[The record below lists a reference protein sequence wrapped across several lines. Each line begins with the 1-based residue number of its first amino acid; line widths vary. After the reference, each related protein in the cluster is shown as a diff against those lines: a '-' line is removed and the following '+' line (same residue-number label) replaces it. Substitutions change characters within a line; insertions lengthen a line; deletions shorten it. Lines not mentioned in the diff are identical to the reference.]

1 MTQEPSDQEVGTRH
15 SVSVGRGRRGWNAD
29 CGAGMVPMT
38 HQVLLDRIPGVPDVQ
53 AAGLLLLHNAQATAN
68 TVANDCV
75 SQLAG

>member
-1 MTQEPSDQEVGTRH
+1 MRKLEPDFQFQLDEAGEGGTRTAELEW
-15 SVSVGRGRRGWNAD
+15 VA
-29 CGAGMVPMT
+29 MT